1 MWTLLK
7 LLFSFFQTLEEVEKT
22 EGYLMDRVLMQVI
35 FSLAKA
41 GYPQYI
47 EDIKERMRF
56 EKELIPGMSLVTPW
70 YVATQDGE
78 GKHFFF
84 FFFFA
89 AISSI
94 TKKLVLL
101 FWTYT
106 ENMVLAVSL
115 WIHYATF
122 NYIFWN
128 V

>member
-78 GKHFFF
+78 GKHIYL
-84 FFFFA
+84 FA

>member
-1 MWTLLK
+1 
-7 LLFSFFQTLEEVEKT
+7 
-22 EGYLMDRVLMQVI
+22 MDRVLMQVI

-84 FFFFA
+84 FFA

>member
-1 MWTLLK
+1 
-7 LLFSFFQTLEEVEKT
+7 
-22 EGYLMDRVLMQVI
+22 MDRVLMQVI

-78 GKHFFF
+78 GKHIYFFT
-84 FFFFA
+84 

-106 ENMVLAVSL
+106 ENMVLAISL

>member
-70 YVATQDGE
+70 YLATQDGE
-78 GKHFFF
+78 GKH
-84 FFFFA
+84 
-89 AISSI
+89 
-94 TKKLVLL
+94 
-101 FWTYT
+101 
-106 ENMVLAVSL
+106 
-115 WIHYATF
+115 
-122 NYIFWN
+122 IFLQQ
-128 V
+128 

>member
-1 MWTLLK
+1 
-7 LLFSFFQTLEEVEKT
+7 
-22 EGYLMDRVLMQVI
+22 MDRVLMQVI

-78 GKHFFF
+78 GKHIYL
-84 FFFFA
+84 FA

-94 TKKLVLL
+94 TKKLVFGCFGHIQKIWFLPLICGFTILL
-101 FWTYT
+101 
-106 ENMVLAVSL
+106 L
-115 WIHYATF
+115 ITF
-122 NYIFWN
+122 FGTCN
-128 V
+128 VNQF